1 MRKDHA
7 GRWDILARRLGA
19 ERDGLLARYS
29 ALGIGGPAE
38 VLVVARS
45 RDELLAAV
53 SAARELE
60 LPFRIF
66 GGLTNC
72 LLPDAGLCGVV
83 ILNRARRARFE
94 ADNRLYVEA
103 GVSLA
108 SLARQ
113 AVQRGWDGLTWAVN
127 LPGTVGGA
135 LVNNAGAFGGEIAAV
150 LVSAEVLGPEGRVQE
165 VGVDWFHFG
174 YRSSRLQEGGADG
187 IVLAAVFQL
196 RPGDAEQLQAQAAE
210 YTARRRRTQ
219 PAGRSLGSTFKNP
232 PGDYAG
238 RLIEAAGLKGARVGD
253 IVVST
258 QHANFFIN
266 EGQGTAA
273 DYAALV
279 RRVQEEVARQ
289 FGVRLELEI
298 EVVEAVRSVARSETG
313 HSYL

>member
-1 MRKDHA
+1 M

-38 VLVVARS
+38 VLVIARS

-83 ILNRARRARFE
+83 ILNRARRARIE

-174 YRSSRLQEGGADG
+174 YRTSRLQEGGADG